1 MSPATLLAAAVT
13 LVISTPVVLLLL
25 LLLPFQRSA
34 NAKRKVSSTKRLPPG
49 EMGWPVVGSTFA
61 FLRPHCATALGD
73 YMTQNISKYGRV
85 FAARLFGRVSM
96 VSADAELNR
105 HVLNNDTRLF
115 ENAWPPHVP
124 RLMGKHST
132 VMSGGDA
139 HKQKKSIVLSFVS
152 SARTQSSFV
161 RGVERQAA
169 ALVASW
175 KGRDVVYGADE
186 ARKFSFYVISKKV
199 MGMNPNSPKTD
210 ELFNAFMDLTKGFS
224 SIPIN
229 LPGTTFY
236 KALKGRAY
244 FRRTVE
250 QKMKEKSR
258 NKRKGVDEEED
269 FVDRMLKNTSYSTE
283 EMIDMIQGLIFGGH
297 HTTAQTLSL
306 AFYFLAR
313 CPKAIKQMRE
323 ERVRCLK
330 SKSEK
335 GGSNLTWDDYK
346 DSEFT
351 QNVIS
356 ETLRL
361 GNVVRILLK
370 KASVDTEY
378 KDYVIPQGTGVIVH
392 LAAAH
397 LDESVFED
405 PYEFNPWRW
414 ETLSDT
420 KKASFMPFGGD

>member
-61 FLRPHCATALGD
+61 FLRPHRATALGD

-161 RGVERQAA
+161 RGVEWQAA

-175 KGRDVVYGADE
+175 EGRDVVYGADE
-186 ARKFSFYVISKKV
+186 ARK
-199 MGMNPNSPKTD
+199 
-210 ELFNAFMDLTKGFS
+210 
-224 SIPIN
+224 
-229 LPGTTFY
+229 
-236 KALKGRAY
+236 GRAY
-244 FRRTVE
+244 LRRTVE
-250 QKMKEKSR
+250 QKMEEKSR

-269 FVDRMLKNTSYSTE
+269 FVDWMLKNTSYSTE

-351 QNVIS
+351 QN
-356 ETLRL
+356 LK
-361 GNVVRILLK
+361 LLK
-370 KASVDTEY
+370 N
-378 KDYVIPQGTGVIVH
+378 KDYYVIPQGTGVIVH

-420 KKASFMPFGGD
+420 KKASFMPFGGGLRLCPGRDLARMEIAIFLHTLIQNYNFELIGPDHPMAKPQVDFRNGLPIKLKP

>member
-1 MSPATLLAAAVT
+1 
-13 LVISTPVVLLLL
+13 
-25 LLLPFQRSA
+25 
-34 NAKRKVSSTKRLPPG
+34 
-49 EMGWPVVGSTFA
+49 
-61 FLRPHCATALGD
+61 
-73 YMTQNISKYGRV
+73 
-85 FAARLFGRVSM
+85 M

-105 HVLNNDTRLF
+105 HVMNNDMRLF
-115 ENAWPPHVP
+115 ENAWPPHIP

-132 VMSGGDA
+132 VMWRGDV
-139 HKQKKSIVLSFVS
+139 HKQKKSTILSFMS

-199 MGMNPNSPKTD
+199 MGMNSNNPKTD
-210 ELFNAFMDLTKGFS
+210 ELSSAFMDLAKGFA

-229 LPGTTFY
+229 LPGTTYY

-244 FRRTVE
+244 IGKMVE
-250 QKMKEKSR
+250 QKMEEKSR
-258 NKRKGVDEEED
+258 NERKGVDEEDD
-269 FVDRMLKNTSYSTE
+269 FVEWMSKNTSYSTE
-283 EMIDMIQGLIFGGH
+283 EMIDMTQGLIFAGH
-297 HTTAQTLSL
+297 HTTARTLSL

-313 CPKAIKQMRE
+313 CPKAIEQMR
-323 ERVRCLK
+323 
-330 SKSEK
+330 
-335 GGSNLTWDDYK
+335 
-346 DSEFT
+346 
-351 QNVIS
+351 VIS

-361 GNVVRILLK
+361 GNVVRVLLK

-378 KDYVIPQGTGVIVH
+378 KDYVIPQGTGVILH

-420 KKASFMPFGGD
+420 KKASFMPFGAGLRHCPGRDLARMEIAIFLHTLIQNYNFELIGPDHPMAKPQVDFRNGLPIKLKPAAN